1 MGFAGDLLSM
11 GNAAPPITR
20 LREEQHCSHNGSFY
34 TASVVPTSGVCV
46 KHRGKEVCCI
56 QLDSPRS
63 IFWFT
68 MLLLMCLPISGS
80 SSDAQ
85 GNDVALG
92 FGLESYQTFL
102 QARSNRLD
110 LPYRHWLSG
119 YLTP

>member
-1 MGFAGDLLSM
+1 M
-11 GNAAPPITR
+11 GNAAPPIKG
-20 LREEQHCSHNGSFY
+20 LLEEQHCSYNGSFCCI
-34 TASVVPTSGVCV
+34 ANAVPTSGVCV
-46 KHRGKEVCCI
+46 EQRGEEACCI

-63 IFWFT
+63 SFWFT

-80 SSDAQ
+80 SNDAQ

-110 LPYRHWLSG
+110 FPYRHWLTGS
-119 YLTP
+119 LMP